1 MLLHIFEKTN
11 GHNFAEILKRDT
23 YFPLINVIY
32 FHCKWF
38 FMQNFTIFKKPGTKL
53 PVLKKFSN

>member
-38 FMQNFTIFKKPGTKL
+38 FMQNFTI
-53 PVLKKFSN
+53 LKNQEQNYQF